1 MVGGLPYVNPSMV
14 AVPADVVTDIA
25 PLAPVP
31 TTAVILVA
39 ESTVNDLAAV
49 PPKRTAVA
57 PVRLLP
63 LIVMVVPLVPPNGEK
78 EVIIGPV

>member
-49 PPKRTAVA
+49 PPKRTVVA

-63 LIVMVVPLVPPNGEK
+63 LIVMVVQLVPPNGEK